1 MGKGNLIK
9 RTIKFDE
16 FILAFKY
23 FMKNKKVAH
32 VSGICDADLL
42 RKNMSEEELSA
53 IFFRALKHNV
63 FVKQGNDIHI
73 NFDIYRILNAYATS
87 DMVVTLQNPV
97 YEGKRLVSFAKV
109 GDLWIAL
116 QQNAEKNEVTLL
128 VDNAIDTLYDLC
140 APDIKKGKNKD
151 FHPKKVN
158 KQLEKMGSDVRFG
171 IDYVYQFVMLAV
183 NNHTGK
189 QFQDAVLFHVG
200 KKSFDVLT
208 GEVENN
214 HLESFS
220 VEQLDDKVL
229 ENIERILS
237 SNTEDHPESGDDNA
251 QKKEQREKNKE
262 PEDETYTKFSF
273 QRLSENQNFPHGI
286 IALLK
291 VQILNWIKQFT
302 NLKRLAV
309 LVIAQLVFA
318 LLVLLWNM
326 YGMCYLNDT
335 FRISPESFLGS
346 ATAYLFGGTVG
357 SRNELKGMSFL
368 KKDFNTVLISGSFYC
383 LFGIWFRSLL
393 GTILHGKVL
402 ESISNYF
409 GFPRRIRQYVQR
421 SDRNIRDY
429 IWTGVIIAAPI
440 GFLLWNPFT
449 TVLLAMLL
457 MMSCV
462 KADDSSIAVP
472 VMLFRSASC
481 YQKVMEGKKK
491 RPLFADVELRLFGIS
506 IGFFAYSAVN
516 LIIWLLFDYNIWVR
530 LIFTVLLVIMAL
542 FGLGI
547 LKINKPEKVA
557 ACLVMLVVC
566 SVLVML
572 ANNGIVLAD
581 DGGWTES
588 GGTLAGLFTNAGF
601 ATILGISTLMAVTT
615 LGGSLVVA
623 GIFGGIVTS
632 GSFVWS
638 STTETGRKT
647 AADFMLGDYSPYGGD
662 SAIAAGLNVAVGLVP
677 GIGEAWGLASGM
689 RDSEYNFSNGNEL
702 SGIFNLVCAGLSLK
716 GLGEGIDLAA
726 KGLVNATS
734 KTVIKSTLKRGILEN
749 TDNVFRGVASGADD
763 VARGVASGAD
773 DVARGVASG
782 ADDVA
787 REAASG
793 ADDVARGVAS
803 GASNVSKPSF
813 VEKVVAGHIA
823 GKFTNGLLANQTNAV
838 KKAMVQNVEN
848 GLASSLRQGI
858 EGACAE
864 ELDNVLNER
873 TVSVPKMKEP
883 KVVSGSTI
891 DNRVTT
897 SLSMDKVNADPPQ
910 VLQPTPLETIELVD
924 QLSDEEILNIVEI
937 IAKSFED
944 DSQIPTVI
952 EKLREYLETKGKGPI
967 DRKLLKDILEAELNQ
982 SAE

>member
-1 MGKGNLIK
+1 MGKGNLIN

-171 IDYVYQFVMLAV
+171 TDYVYQFVMLAV

-229 ENIERILS
+229 ENIERIFS

-335 FRISPESFLGS
+335 FRISQESFLGS

-566 SVLVML
+566 SVLVVL

-601 ATILGISTLMAVTT
+601 ATILGISALMAVTT

-623 GIFGGIVTS
+623 GILGGIVAS
-632 GSFVWS
+632 GSFLWS

-662 SAIAAGLNVAVGLVP
+662 SVIAAGLNVAVGLVP
-677 GIGEAWGLASGM
+677 GIRDVWGIVSTA
-689 RDSEYNFSNGNEL
+689 RDAEYDFSHGNEL
-702 SGIFNLVCAGLSLK
+702 SCIFDIVCGGLSVGNLPNSK
-716 GLGEGIDLAA
+716 EAMASFGGIKDILDNKALEEIGDGIEA
-726 KGLVNATS
+726 LDGYIDGGSDHISDVSQLRTNSTGGNTKFETQSEPASAPAPESAPAPAPEPAPAPAPKPAPEPAPESAPAPEPVPEPAPTLQPVT
-734 KTVIKSTLKRGILEN
+734 TEFFEQLTDEQIQDFVIKYVDSFN
-749 TDNVFRGVASGADD
+749 DN
-763 VARGVASGAD
+763 
-773 DVARGVASG
+773 
-782 ADDVA
+782 
-787 REAASG
+787 
-793 ADDVARGVAS
+793 
-803 GASNVSKPSF
+803 
-813 VEKVVAGHIA
+813 
-823 GKFTNGLLANQTNAV
+823 Q
-838 KKAMVQNVEN
+838 
-848 GLASSLRQGI
+848 
-858 EGACAE
+858 
-864 ELDNVLNER
+864 
-873 TVSVPKMKEP
+873 
-883 KVVSGSTI
+883 
-891 DNRVTT
+891 
-897 SLSMDKVNADPPQ
+897 
-910 VLQPTPLETIELVD
+910 
-924 QLSDEEILNIVEI
+924 
-937 IAKSFED
+937 
-944 DSQIPTVI
+944 QIPPVI
-952 EKLREYLETKGKGPI
+952 EKVRDFLETKGEGPI